1 MAAINPTSR
10 PELLHLMRINENI
23 RYEPEERPPHLLS
36 AGLGFQATLTLLPP
50 IVVIVAIIVRSAS
63 QSESYLTWAVFS
75 AMIISGAITVL
86 QSMRVGRFGSGN
98 MLFMGTSSTFLIVCV
113 LALESGGPAL
123 MATLVVLSS
132 VFYFLLAWRLS
143 LLRRVITPL
152 VSGVVIMLLAAMAAP
167 IVFDMLA
174 IVPESTPSMAAPI
187 IAGATILVILPIALR
202 APLAWQLWAPL
213 IGVVVGCVVSSFFGL
228 YDFQSVAEASWVG
241 LPTLAWPGFE
251 TNFTAGTWALL
262 ATFVLVAIVSS
273 METIGDGVAV
283 QEVSRRRARATDFR
297 VIQGA
302 LNADGLGNLL
312 SGLAGTVPNT
322 TYSSSIPL
330 IAITGV
336 AARRVGIYAGIILV
350 IAAFLP
356 KIAAVLLAIPGPVVG
371 AYITVLI
378 GLVFVEGLRAVFK
391 DGIDQQKA
399 LILGVSFWVGLGFEY
414 RFILPDLLSGA
425 WETLLGNGM
434 VVGGA
439 IAIVFTVLVGITR
452 NRPRRIRTDLDY
464 ASLPQINEFLRGFAL
479 SAGWDESSADRIC
492 SAGEETLACLLQDE
506 ALEDSQKTL
515 HIRASIVNGIA
526 DLEFSAASHEE
537 NLQDRLAY
545 LAEQPEIEDDRE
557 ISFRLLRHYASSVR
571 HQKYHSLDLIAVQVQ
586 PIGYIPTS
594 AD

>member
-1 MAAINPTSR
+1 
-10 PELLHLMRINENI
+10 MRINENI
-23 RYEPEERPPHLLS
+23 RFEPEESPPHLLS

-50 IVVIVAIIVRSAS
+50 IVVIVAIIIRSAD

-75 AMIISGAITVL
+75 AMVISGAITVL
-86 QSMRVGRFGSGN
+86 QSMRMGRFGSGH

-113 LALESGGPAL
+113 LALESGGPSL
-123 MATLVVLSS
+123 MATLIVLSS

-167 IVFDMLA
+167 IIFKMIA
-174 IVPESTPSMAAPI
+174 NVPENTTSMAAPI
-187 IAGATILVILPIALR
+187 IAGVTLVVILPISLR
-202 APLAWQLWAPL
+202 APLSWQLWAPL
-213 IGVVVGCVVSSFFGL
+213 IGVAAGCIVSSFFGL
-228 YDFQSVAEASWVG
+228 YDFRSVAEASWVG
-241 LPTLAWPGFE
+241 IPTLAWPSFD
-251 TNFTAGTWALL
+251 TSFTAGTWALL

-322 TYSSSIPL
+322 TYSSSIPI
-330 IAITGV
+330 IALTGV
-336 AARRVGIYAGIILV
+336 AARRVGIYAGVILV

-356 KIAAVLLAIPGPVVG
+356 KIAAILLAIPGPVVG
-371 AYITVLI
+371 AYLTILI
-378 GLVFVEGLRAVFK
+378 GLVFVEGLRTVFK
-391 DGIDQQKA
+391 EGLNQQKA

-414 RFILPDLLSGA
+414 RFILPDLLTGA

-439 IAIVFTVLVGITR
+439 IAIFLTMLIGITR
-452 NRPRRIRTDLDY
+452 NRRRRIRTVLDY
-464 ASLPQINEFLRGFAL
+464 SALPQIIDFLRGFADRV
-479 SAGWDESSADRIC
+479 GWEQASTDRLC
-492 SAGEETLACLLQDE
+492 SAGEETLACLLQDNDF
-506 ALEDSQKTL
+506 ADSRKTL
-515 HIRASIVNGIA
+515 MITATIIDGVA
-526 DLEFSAASHEE
+526 ELEFSAAAYEE
-537 NLQDRLAY
+537 NLEDSITY
-545 LAEQPEIEDDRE
+545 LTEQSEIEDDRE

-571 HQKYHSLDLIAVQVQ
+571 HHKYHSLDLITVQVQ
-586 PIGYIPTS
+586 PIGYIVTP

>member
-1 MAAINPTSR
+1 
-10 PELLHLMRINENI
+10 MRINENI
-23 RYEPEERPPHLLS
+23 RFEPEESPPHLLS

-50 IVVIVAIIVRSAS
+50 IVVIVAIIIRSAD

-75 AMIISGAITVL
+75 AMVISGAITVL
-86 QSMRVGRFGSGN
+86 QSMRMGRFGSGH

-113 LALESGGPAL
+113 LALESGGPSL
-123 MATLVVLSS
+123 MATLIVLSS

-167 IVFDMLA
+167 IIFKMIA
-174 IVPESTPSMAAPI
+174 NVPENTTSMAAPI
-187 IAGATILVILPIALR
+187 IAGATLVVVLPISLR
-202 APLAWQLWAPL
+202 APLSWQLWAPL
-213 IGVVVGCVVSSFFGL
+213 IGVAAGCIVSSFFGL
-228 YDFQSVAEASWVG
+228 YDFRSVAEASWVG
-241 LPTLAWPGFE
+241 IPTLAWPSFD
-251 TNFTAGTWALL
+251 TSFTAGTWALL

-322 TYSSSIPL
+322 TYSSSIPI
-330 IAITGV
+330 IALTGV
-336 AARRVGIYAGIILV
+336 AARRVGIYAGVILV

-356 KIAAVLLAIPGPVVG
+356 KIAAILLAIPGPVVG
-371 AYITVLI
+371 AYLTILI
-378 GLVFVEGLRAVFK
+378 GLVFVEGLRTVFK
-391 DGIDQQKA
+391 EGLNQQKA

-414 RFILPDLLSGA
+414 RFILPDLLTGA

-439 IAIVFTVLVGITR
+439 IAIFLTMLIGITR
-452 NRPRRIRTDLDY
+452 NRRRRIRTVLDY
-464 ASLPQINEFLRGFAL
+464 SALPQIIDFLRGFADRV
-479 SAGWDESSADRIC
+479 GWEQASTDRLC
-492 SAGEETLACLLQDE
+492 SAGEETLACLLQDNDF
-506 ALEDSQKTL
+506 ADSRKTL
-515 HIRASIVNGIA
+515 MITATIIDGVA
-526 DLEFSAASHEE
+526 ELEFSAAAYEE
-537 NLQDRLAY
+537 NLEDSITY
-545 LAEQPEIEDDRE
+545 LTEQSEIEDDRE

-571 HQKYHSLDLIAVQVQ
+571 HHKYHSLDLITVQVQ
-586 PIGYIPTS
+586 PIGYIVTP

>member
-1 MAAINPTSR
+1 
-10 PELLHLMRINENI
+10 MRVNENI
-23 RYEPEERPPHLLS
+23 RFEPEENPPHLLS

-50 IVVIVAIIVRSAS
+50 IVVIVAIIVRSAG

-75 AMIISGAITVL
+75 AMVISGAITVL
-86 QSMRVGRFGSGN
+86 QSLRLGRFGSGN
-98 MLFMGTSSTFLIVCV
+98 MLFMGTSGTFLIVCV

-123 MATLVVLSS
+123 MATLIVLSS

-167 IVFDMLA
+167 IIFKMIA
-174 IVPESTPSMAAPI
+174 NVPENTTSMAAPI
-187 IAGATILVILPIALR
+187 IAGVTIVVILPISLR

-213 IGVVVGCVVSSFFGL
+213 IGVAAGCVVSSFFGL
-228 YDFQSVAEASWVG
+228 YDFKSVAEASWVG
-241 LPTLAWPGFE
+241 IPALAWPGFD
-251 TNFTAGTWALL
+251 TSFTAGTWALL

-330 IAITGV
+330 IALTGV
-336 AARRVGIYAGIILV
+336 AARRVGIYAGVILV

-356 KIAAVLLAIPGPVVG
+356 KIAAILLAIPGPVVG
-371 AYITVLI
+371 AYLTALI

-391 DGIDQQKA
+391 EGIDQQKA

-439 IAIVFTVLVGITR
+439 IAILLTMLIGITR
-452 NRPRRIRTDLDY
+452 NRRRRIRTALDY
-464 ASLPQINEFLRGFAL
+464 SALPEIDDFLRSFANN
-479 SAGWDESSADRIC
+479 AGWEQASTDRLC
-492 SAGEETLACLLQDE
+492 SAGEETLACLLQDDS
-506 ALEDSQKTL
+506 LEHSRKTL
-515 HIRASIVNGIA
+515 LITATITDGVA
-526 DLEFSAASHEE
+526 ELEFSAAAYEE
-537 NLQDRLAY
+537 NLEDSLTY
-545 LAEQPEIEDDRE
+545 LTEQSEIEDDRE

-571 HQKYHSLDLIAVQVQ
+571 HHKYHSLDLVTVKVQ
-586 PIGYIPTS
+586 PIGYIATP

>member
-1 MAAINPTSR
+1 
-10 PELLHLMRINENI
+10 MRINENI
-23 RYEPEERPPHLLS
+23 RYEPEEKPPHLLS

-50 IVVIVAIIVRSAS
+50 IVVIVAIILRSAN

-86 QSMRVGRFGSGN
+86 QSMRLGRFGSGN
-98 MLFMGTSSTFLIVCV
+98 MLFMGTSSTFLIVCI
-113 LALESGGPAL
+113 LALESGGPSL
-123 MATLVVLSS
+123 MATLIVLSS

-152 VSGVVIMLLAAMAAP
+152 VSGVVIMLLAAMAVP
-167 IVFDMLA
+167 IIFDM
-174 IVPESTPSMAAPI
+174 IGNVPENTTSMAAPI
-187 IAGATILVILPIALR
+187 VAGVTLVVILPISLR

-213 IGVVVGCVVSSFFGL
+213 IGVAAGCVASTFFGL
-228 YDFQSVAEASWVG
+228 YDFGSVAEASWVG
-241 LPTLAWPGFE
+241 IPTLAWPGFD
-251 TNFTAGTWALL
+251 TNITADTWALL
-262 ATFVLVAIVSS
+262 ATFALVAIVSS

-330 IAITGV
+330 IALTGV
-336 AARRVGIYAGIILV
+336 AARRVGIYAGVILV

-356 KIAAVLLAIPGPVVG
+356 KIAAALLAIPAPVVG

-391 DGIDQQKA
+391 EGIDQQKA
-399 LILGVSFWVGLGFEY
+399 VILGVSFWVGVGFEY
-414 RFILPDLLSGA
+414 RLILPDLLTGA

-439 IAIVFTVLVGITR
+439 IAIILTIFIGITR
-452 NRPRRIRTDLDY
+452 NRPRRFRTNLDY
-464 ASLPQINEFLRGFAL
+464 ASLPQINDFLRGFAQA
-479 SAGWDESSADRIC
+479 AGWDESSADRLC
-492 SAGEETLACLLQDE
+492 SAGEETLACLLQDD
-506 ALEDSQKTL
+506 ALADSQKTL
-515 HIRASIVNGIA
+515 AIRATITDGVA
-526 DLEFSAASHEE
+526 ELEFSAAAYEE
-537 NLQDRLAY
+537 NLEDSLTY
-545 LAEQPEIEDDRE
+545 LTEQTEIEDDRE

-571 HQKYHSLDLIAVQVQ
+571 HHKYHSLDLITVQVQ
-586 PIGYIPTS
+586 PIGHIATP

>member
-1 MAAINPTSR
+1 
-10 PELLHLMRINENI
+10 MRVNENI
-23 RYEPEERPPHLLS
+23 RYQPEESPPHLLS

-50 IVVIVAIIVRSAS
+50 IVVVVAIILRSAD
-63 QSESYLTWAVFS
+63 QSDSYLNWAVFS

-86 QSMRVGRFGSGN
+86 QSIRLGRFGSGH
-98 MLFMGTSSTFLIVCV
+98 MLFMGTSSTFLIVCI
-113 LALESGGPAL
+113 LALESGGPSL

-132 VFYFLLAWRLS
+132 PFYFLLAWRLS

-174 IVPESTPSMAAPI
+174 KVPESTPSIAAPI
-187 IAGATILVILPIALR
+187 IAGATIVIILPIALR

-213 IGVVVGCVVSSFFGL
+213 IGVVAGCVVSSFFGL
-228 YDFQSVAEASWVG
+228 YDFGSVAEASWVG
-241 LPTLAWPGFE
+241 IPTLAWPGFD
-251 TNFTAGTWALL
+251 TNLTAGIWALL
-262 ATFVLVAIVSS
+262 ATFVLVSIVSS

-322 TYSSSIPL
+322 TYSSSVPL

-371 AYITVLI
+371 AYIAVLI
-378 GLVFVEGLRAVFK
+378 GLVFVEGLRTAFK
-391 DGIDQQKA
+391 EGIDQQKA

-414 RFILPDLLSGA
+414 RFILPDLLTGA
-425 WETLLGNGM
+425 LQTLLGNGM

-439 IAIVFTVLVGITR
+439 IAIILTIFVGITR

-464 ASLPQINEFLRGFAL
+464 ASLPQINDFLRDFARK
-479 SAGWDESSADRIC
+479 AGWDEPSADRLC
-492 SAGEETLACLLQDE
+492 SAGEETLACLLRED
-506 ALEDSQKTL
+506 ALDDSQKTL
-515 HIRASIVNGIA
+515 LIRASIVNGVA
-526 DLEFSAASHEE
+526 EVEFSAAPYEE
-537 NLQDRLAY
+537 NLEDRLAY
-545 LAEQPEIEDDRE
+545 LTEQSEIEDDRE
-557 ISFRLLRHYASSVR
+557 ISFRLLRHYASSVK
-571 HQKYHSLDLIAVQVQ
+571 HSKYHGLDVIIVQVE

>member
-1 MAAINPTSR
+1 MNAPTI
-10 PELLHLMRINENI
+10 PTEPLHLMRINENI

-50 IVVIVAIIVRSAS
+50 IVVIVAIIVRSAG

-75 AMIISGAITVL
+75 AMVISGAITVL

-123 MATLVVLSS
+123 MATLIVLSS

-152 VSGVVIMLLAAMAAP
+152 VSGVVIMLLSAMAAP
-167 IVFDMLA
+167 IVFDM
-174 IVPESTPSMAAPI
+174 IGKVPENTPSMAAPI
-187 IAGATILVILPIALR
+187 VAAVTFAVVLPISLR
-202 APLAWQLWAPL
+202 APLAWQLWAPV
-213 IGVVVGCVVSSFFGL
+213 IGVAAGCVVSSLFGL

-241 LPTLAWPGFE
+241 IPTLAWPGFDISF
-251 TNFTAGTWALL
+251 NAGTWALL
-262 ATFVLVAIVSS
+262 ATFMLVAIVSS

-312 SGLAGTVPNT
+312 SGIAGTVPNT

-330 IAITGV
+330 IALTGV

-356 KIAAVLLAIPGPVVG
+356 KIAAALLAIPGPVVG
-371 AYITVLI
+371 AYLTVLI

-391 DGIDQQKA
+391 EGINQQKA

-439 IAIVFTVLVGITR
+439 IAIILTALVGITR
-452 NRPRRIRTDLDY
+452 NRPIRIRTDLDY

-479 SAGWDESSADRIC
+479 RAGWDEHSTERLC
-492 SAGEETLACLLQDE
+492 SAGEETLACLLQE
-506 ALEDSQKTL
+506 EVLEDSRKTL
-515 HIRASIVNGIA
+515 LIRASIVNGIA
-526 DLEFSAASHEE
+526 DLEFSAAPYEE
-537 NLQDRLAY
+537 NLEDRLTY
-545 LAEQPEIEDDRE
+545 LTEQSEIEDDRE
-557 ISFRLLRHYASSVR
+557 ISFRLLRHYASSVK
-571 HQKYHSLDLIAVQVQ
+571 HQKYHSLDLVAVKVQ
-586 PIGYIPTS
+586 PIGYIPT
-594 AD
+594 D

>member
-1 MAAINPTSR
+1 
-10 PELLHLMRINENI
+10 MRVNENI
-23 RYEPEERPPHLLS
+23 RYEPEEKPPHLLA

-50 IVVIVAIIVRSAS
+50 IVVLVAIIVRSAS

-75 AMIISGAITVL
+75 AMVISGAITVL

-123 MATLVVLSS
+123 MATLIVLSS

-143 LLRRVITPL
+143 LLRHVITPL
-152 VSGVVIMLLAAMAAP
+152 VSGIVIMLLAAMAAP
-167 IVFDMLA
+167 IIFKMIA
-174 IVPESTPSMAAPI
+174 NVPENTPAMAAPI
-187 IAGATILVILPIALR
+187 IAGVTIVVILPISLR

-213 IGVVVGCVVSSFFGL
+213 IGVAVGCIVSSFFGL
-228 YDFQSVAEASWVG
+228 YDFKSVVEASWVG
-241 LPTLAWPGFE
+241 IPTLEWPGFDIS
-251 TNFTAGTWALL
+251 FTAGTWALL
-262 ATFVLVAIVSS
+262 ATFALVAIVSS

-330 IAITGV
+330 IALTGV

-356 KIAAVLLAIPGPVVG
+356 KIAAILLAIPGPVVG
-371 AYITVLI
+371 AYLTVLI
-378 GLVFVEGLRAVFK
+378 GLVFVEGLRTVFK
-391 DGIDQQKA
+391 EGINQQKA

-414 RFILPDLLSGA
+414 RFILPDLLTGA

-439 IAIVFTVLVGITR
+439 IAILLTMLIGVTGTR
-452 NRPRRIRTDLDY
+452 RRRIRTALDY
-464 ASLPQINEFLRGFAL
+464 SALPQIDDFLRNFANN
-479 SAGWDESSADRIC
+479 AGWEKASADRLC
-492 SAGEETLACLLQDE
+492 SAGEETLACLLQDN
-506 ALEDSQKTL
+506 ALAPSPKMLLITAAITDGVAE
-515 HIRASIVNGIA
+515 
-526 DLEFSAASHEE
+526 LEFSAAAYEE
-537 NLQDRLAY
+537 NLEDSLTY
-545 LAEQPEIEDDRE
+545 LTEQSEIEDDRE

-571 HQKYHSLDLIAVQVQ
+571 HHKYHSLDLITVKVQ
-586 PIGYIPTS
+586 PIGYIATP

>member
-1 MAAINPTSR
+1 
-10 PELLHLMRINENI
+10 MRINENI
-23 RYEPEERPPHLLS
+23 RYEPEEKPPHLLS

-50 IVVIVAIIVRSAS
+50 IVVIVAIILRSAN

-86 QSMRVGRFGSGN
+86 QSMRLGRFGSGN
-98 MLFMGTSSTFLIVCV
+98 MLFMGTSSTFLIVCI
-113 LALESGGPAL
+113 LALESGGPSL
-123 MATLVVLSS
+123 MATLIVLSS

-152 VSGVVIMLLAAMAAP
+152 VSGVVIMLLAAMAVP
-167 IVFDMLA
+167 IIFDM
-174 IVPESTPSMAAPI
+174 IGNVPENTTSMAAPI
-187 IAGATILVILPIALR
+187 VAGVTLVVILPISLR

-213 IGVVVGCVVSSFFGL
+213 IGVAAGCVASTFFGL
-228 YDFQSVAEASWVG
+228 YDFGSVAEASWVG
-241 LPTLAWPGFE
+241 IPTLAWPGFD
-251 TNFTAGTWALL
+251 TNLTADTWALL
-262 ATFVLVAIVSS
+262 ATFALVAIVSS

-330 IAITGV
+330 IALTGV
-336 AARRVGIYAGIILV
+336 AARRVGIYAGVILV

-356 KIAAVLLAIPGPVVG
+356 KIAAALLAIPAPVVG

-391 DGIDQQKA
+391 EGIDQQKA
-399 LILGVSFWVGLGFEY
+399 VILGVSFWIGVGFEY
-414 RFILPDLLSGA
+414 RFILPDLLTGA

-439 IAIVFTVLVGITR
+439 IAIILTIFIGITR
-452 NRPRRIRTDLDY
+452 NRPRRFRTNLDY
-464 ASLPQINEFLRGFAL
+464 ASLPQINDFLRGFAHT
-479 SAGWDESSADRIC
+479 AGWDEPSADRLC
-492 SAGEETLACLLQDE
+492 SAGEETLACLLQDD
-506 ALEDSQKTL
+506 ALADSQKTL
-515 HIRASIVNGIA
+515 VIRAAIIDGVA
-526 DLEFSAASHEE
+526 ELEFSAATYEE
-537 NLQDRLAY
+537 NLEDSLAY
-545 LAEQPEIEDDRE
+545 LTEQTEIEDDRE

-571 HQKYHSLDLIAVQVQ
+571 HHKYHSLDLITVQVQ
-586 PIGYIPTS
+586 PIGHIATP

>member
-1 MAAINPTSR
+1 M
-10 PELLHLMRINENI
+10 MRVNENI
-23 RYEPEERPPHLLS
+23 RYEPEEKPAHLLS

-50 IVVIVAIIVRSAS
+50 IVVIVAIILRSAD

-86 QSMRVGRFGSGN
+86 QSMRLGRFGSGH
-98 MLFMGTSSTFLIVCV
+98 MLFMGTSSTFLIVCI
-113 LALESGGPAL
+113 LALESGGPSL

-132 VFYFLLAWRLS
+132 PFYFLLAWRLS
-143 LLRRVITPL
+143 LFRRVITPL

-174 IVPESTPSMAAPI
+174 KVPESAPSIAAPI
-187 IAGATILVILPIALR
+187 IAGATIVVILPIALR

-213 IGVVVGCVVSSFFGL
+213 IGVAVGCVVSSFFGL
-228 YDFQSVAEASWVG
+228 YDFQSVIEASWVG
-241 LPTLAWPGFE
+241 IPTLAWPGFD
-251 TNFTAGTWALL
+251 TNLNADTWALL

-283 QEVSRRRARATDFR
+283 QEVSRRRARTTDFR

-312 SGLAGTVPNT
+312 SGFAGTVPNT
-322 TYSSSIPL
+322 TYSSSVPL

-371 AYITVLI
+371 AYIIVLI

-399 LILGVSFWVGLGFEY
+399 LILGVSFWIGLGFEY
-414 RFILPDLLSGA
+414 RFILPELLTGA
-425 WETLLGNGM
+425 LQTLLGNGM

-439 IAIVFTVLVGITR
+439 IAIILTIFVGITR

-464 ASLPQINEFLRGFAL
+464 ASLPQINEFLRRFAQ
-479 SAGWDESSADRIC
+479 AAAWDESSADRLC
-492 SAGEETLACLLQDE
+492 SAGEETLSCLLQDD
-506 ALEDSQKTL
+506 ALSESQETL
-515 HIRASIVNGIA
+515 HITAKTSGELVE
-526 DLEFSAASHEE
+526 LEFTATSDEE
-537 NLQDRLAY
+537 NLEDRLAY
-545 LAEQPEIEDDRE
+545 LTEQPEIEDDHE
-557 ISFRLLRHYASSVR
+557 ISFRLLRHYASSVK
-571 HQKYHSLDLIAVQVQ
+571 HSKYHGLDVVTVQVE
-586 PIGYIPTS
+586 PVGNIPTL

>member
-1 MAAINPTSR
+1 
-10 PELLHLMRINENI
+10 MRFNENI
-23 RYEPEERPPHLLS
+23 RYEPEEKPPHLLS

-75 AMIISGAITVL
+75 AMVISGAITVL
-86 QSMRVGRFGSGN
+86 QSMRLGRFGSGN

-113 LALESGGPAL
+113 LALESGGPSL
-123 MATLVVLSS
+123 MATMIVLSS

-143 LLRRVITPL
+143 LLRHVITPL

-167 IVFDMLA
+167 IIFKMIA
-174 IVPESTPSMAAPI
+174 NVPESTTAMAAPI
-187 IAGATILVILPIALR
+187 IAGVTIVVILPISLR

-213 IGVVVGCVVSSFFGL
+213 IGVAVGCIVSSFFGL
-228 YDFQSVAEASWVG
+228 YDFNSVVEASWVG
-241 LPTLAWPGFE
+241 IPTLEWPGFDIS
-251 TNFTAGTWALL
+251 FTAGTWALL

-330 IAITGV
+330 IALTGV

-356 KIAAVLLAIPGPVVG
+356 KIAAILLAIPGPVVG
-371 AYITVLI
+371 AYLTVLI
-378 GLVFVEGLRAVFK
+378 GLVFVEGLRTVFK
-391 DGIDQQKA
+391 EGIDQQKA

-414 RFILPDLLSGA
+414 RFILPDLLTGA

-439 IAIVFTVLVGITR
+439 IAILLTMLIGITGTR
-452 NRPRRIRTDLDY
+452 RRRIRTDLDY
-464 ASLPQINEFLRGFAL
+464 SALPEIDDFLRDFANK
-479 SAGWDESSADRIC
+479 AGWEQASTDRLC
-492 SAGEETLACLLQDE
+492 SAGEETLACLLQDD
-506 ALEDSQKTL
+506 ALEHSRKTL
-515 HIRASIVNGIA
+515 LITAALTDGVA
-526 DLEFSAASHEE
+526 DLEFSAAAYEE
-537 NLQDRLAY
+537 NLEDSLTY
-545 LAEQPEIEDDRE
+545 LTEQSEIEDDRE

-571 HQKYHSLDLIAVQVQ
+571 HHKYHSLDLITVKVQ
-586 PIGYIPTS
+586 PIGYIATP

>member
-1 MAAINPTSR
+1 M
-10 PELLHLMRINENI
+10 
-23 RYEPEERPPHLLS
+23 
-36 AGLGFQATLTLLPP
+36 
-50 IVVIVAIIVRSAS
+50 
-63 QSESYLTWAVFS
+63 
-75 AMIISGAITVL
+75 
-86 QSMRVGRFGSGN
+86 
-98 MLFMGTSSTFLIVCV
+98 
-113 LALESGGPAL
+113 
-123 MATLVVLSS
+123 
-132 VFYFLLAWRLS
+132 
-143 LLRRVITPL
+143 
-152 VSGVVIMLLAAMAAP
+152 
-167 IVFDMLA
+167 
-174 IVPESTPSMAAPI
+174 
-187 IAGATILVILPIALR
+187 
-202 APLAWQLWAPL
+202 
-213 IGVVVGCVVSSFFGL
+213 
-228 YDFQSVAEASWVG
+228 
-241 LPTLAWPGFE
+241 
-251 TNFTAGTWALL
+251 
-262 ATFVLVAIVSS
+262 LVAIVSS

-283 QEVSRRRARATDFR
+283 QEVSRRRPRTTDFR

-356 KIAAVLLAIPGPVVG
+356 KIAAILLAIPGPVVG

-439 IAIVFTVLVGITR
+439 IAIVLTIMVGITR

-479 SAGWDESSADRIC
+479 NAGWDESSADRIC

-515 HIRASIVNGIA
+515 LIRASIVNGIA
-526 DLEFSAASHEE
+526 ELEFSAASHEE
-537 NLQDRLAY
+537 NLEDRLAY
-545 LAEQPEIEDDRE
+545 LAEQPEVEDDRE

-571 HQKYHSLDLIAVQVQ
+571 HQKYHSLDLITVQVQ
-586 PIGYIPTS
+586 PIGYIPTP

>member
-1 MAAINPTSR
+1 
-10 PELLHLMRINENI
+10 MRINENI
-23 RYEPEERPPHLLS
+23 RYEPEEKPPHLLS

-50 IVVIVAIIVRSAS
+50 IVVIVAIILRSAN
-63 QSESYLTWAVFS
+63 QSESYLTWAVVS

-86 QSMRVGRFGSGN
+86 QSMRLGRFGSGN
-98 MLFMGTSSTFLIVCV
+98 MLFMGTSSTFLIVCI
-113 LALESGGPAL
+113 LALESGGPSL
-123 MATLVVLSS
+123 MATLIVLSS

-152 VSGVVIMLLAAMAAP
+152 VSGVVIMLLAAMAVP
-167 IVFDMLA
+167 IIFDM
-174 IVPESTPSMAAPI
+174 IGNVPENTTSMAAPI
-187 IAGATILVILPIALR
+187 VAGVTLVVILPISLR

-213 IGVVVGCVVSSFFGL
+213 IGVAAGCVASTFFGL
-228 YDFQSVAEASWVG
+228 YDFGSVAEASWVG
-241 LPTLAWPGFE
+241 IPTLAWPGFD
-251 TNFTAGTWALL
+251 TNITADTWALL
-262 ATFVLVAIVSS
+262 ATFALVAIVSS

-330 IAITGV
+330 IALTGV
-336 AARRVGIYAGIILV
+336 AARRVGIYAGVILV

-356 KIAAVLLAIPGPVVG
+356 KIAAALLAIPAPVVG

-391 DGIDQQKA
+391 EGIDQQKA
-399 LILGVSFWVGLGFEY
+399 VILGVSFWVGVGFEY
-414 RFILPDLLSGA
+414 RLILPDLLTGA

-439 IAIVFTVLVGITR
+439 IAIILTIFIGITR
-452 NRPRRIRTDLDY
+452 NRPRRFRTNLDY
-464 ASLPQINEFLRGFAL
+464 ASLPQINDFLRGFAQA
-479 SAGWDESSADRIC
+479 AGWDESSADRLC
-492 SAGEETLACLLQDE
+492 SAGEETLACLLQDD
-506 ALEDSQKTL
+506 ALADSQKTL
-515 HIRASIVNGIA
+515 AIRATITDGVA
-526 DLEFSAASHEE
+526 ELEFSAAAYEE
-537 NLQDRLAY
+537 NLEDSLTY
-545 LAEQPEIEDDRE
+545 LTEQTEIEDDRE

-571 HQKYHSLDLIAVQVQ
+571 HHKYHSLDLITVQVQ
-586 PIGYIPTS
+586 PIGHIATP

>member
-1 MAAINPTSR
+1 
-10 PELLHLMRINENI
+10 MRVNENI
-23 RYEPEERPPHLLS
+23 RYEPEEKPPHLLS

-75 AMIISGAITVL
+75 AMVISGAITVL
-86 QSMRVGRFGSGN
+86 QSMRLGRFGSGN

-113 LALESGGPAL
+113 LALESGGPSL
-123 MATLVVLSS
+123 MATMIVLSS

-143 LLRRVITPL
+143 LLRHVITPL

-167 IVFDMLA
+167 IIFKMIA
-174 IVPESTPSMAAPI
+174 NVPENTTTMAAPI
-187 IAGATILVILPIALR
+187 IAGVTIVVILPISLR

-213 IGVVVGCVVSSFFGL
+213 IGVAVGCIVSSFFGL
-228 YDFQSVAEASWVG
+228 YDFKSVVEASWVG
-241 LPTLAWPGFE
+241 IPTLAWPGFDIS
-251 TNFTAGTWALL
+251 FTAGTWALL

-330 IAITGV
+330 IALTGV

-356 KIAAVLLAIPGPVVG
+356 KIAAILLAIPGPVVG
-371 AYITVLI
+371 AYLTVLI
-378 GLVFVEGLRAVFK
+378 GLVFVEGLRTVFK
-391 DGIDQQKA
+391 EGIDQQKA
-399 LILGVSFWVGLGFEY
+399 LILGVSFWIGLGFEY
-414 RFILPDLLSGA
+414 RFILPDLLTGA

-439 IAIVFTVLVGITR
+439 IAILLTMLIGITGTR
-452 NRPRRIRTDLDY
+452 RRRIRTALDY
-464 ASLPQINEFLRGFAL
+464 SALPQIDDFLRNFANN
-479 SAGWDESSADRIC
+479 AGWEQASADRLC
-492 SAGEETLACLLQDE
+492 SAGEETLACLLQDD
-506 ALEDSQKTL
+506 ALAHSPKTL
-515 HIRASIVNGIA
+515 LITAALTDGVA
-526 DLEFSAASHEE
+526 DLEFSAAAYEE
-537 NLQDRLAY
+537 NLEDSLTY
-545 LAEQPEIEDDRE
+545 LTEQSEIEDDRE

-571 HQKYHSLDLIAVQVQ
+571 HHKYHSLDLITVKVQ
-586 PIGYIPTS
+586 PIGYIATPT
-594 AD
+594 D

>member
-1 MAAINPTSR
+1 
-10 PELLHLMRINENI
+10 MRINENI
-23 RYEPEERPPHLLS
+23 RHEPEESPPHLLS
-36 AGLGFQATLTLLPP
+36 AGLGFQAMLTLLPP
-50 IVVIVAIIVRSAS
+50 IVVIVAIILRSAN

-75 AMIISGAITVL
+75 AMVISGAITVL
-86 QSMRVGRFGSGN
+86 QSMRLGRFGSGH

-113 LALESGGPAL
+113 LALESGGPSL
-123 MATLVVLSS
+123 MATMVVLSS

-152 VSGVVIMLLAAMAAP
+152 VSGVVIMLLAAMAVP
-167 IVFDMLA
+167 IIFKMIA
-174 IVPESTPSMAAPI
+174 NVPENTNSMAAPI
-187 IAGATILVILPIALR
+187 VAGVTLIVILPISLR

-213 IGVVVGCVVSSFFGL
+213 IGVAVGCVVSSFFGL
-228 YDFQSVAEASWVG
+228 YDLQSVIDAAWVG
-241 LPTLAWPGFE
+241 IPTLAWPGFD
-251 TNFTAGTWALL
+251 TSFTAGTWALL

-322 TYSSSIPL
+322 TYSASIPL
-330 IAITGV
+330 IALTGV
-336 AARRVGIYAGIILV
+336 AARRVGIYAGVILV

-356 KIAAVLLAIPGPVVG
+356 KVAAILLAIPGPVVG
-371 AYITVLI
+371 AYLTVLI
-378 GLVFVEGLRAVFK
+378 SLVFVEGLRAVFK
-391 DGIDQQKA
+391 EGINQQKA

-439 IAIVFTVLVGITR
+439 IAIALTAFVGITR
-452 NRPRRIRTDLDY
+452 NRPRRIRTELDY
-464 ASLPQINEFLRGFAL
+464 ASLPQINEFLGDFARRT
-479 SAGWDESSADRIC
+479 GWDDPSADRLC
-492 SAGEETLACLLQDE
+492 SAGEETLACLLQDD
-506 ALEDSQKTL
+506 ALADSQKTL
-515 HIRASIVNGIA
+515 LIRASIVDGIA
-526 DLEFSAASHEE
+526 EMEFSAAPYEE
-537 NLQDRLAY
+537 NLEDRLAY
-545 LAEQPEIEDDRE
+545 LTEQSEIEDERE

-571 HQKYHSLDLIAVQVQ
+571 HQKYHSLDLVTVQVQ
-586 PIGYIPTS
+586 PFGYIPTPT
-594 AD
+594 D